1 MVKSYKLESP
11 PKIWYVIAPVI
22 WSIICE
28 VFETSLPC
36 GYQLLSSFHSKYS
49 KYPFSTIYSVARKL
63 KKGSNSFNSNP
74 YSALWDL
81 IKNDVEKASINI
93 PITNTW
99 CNLKLKFPTWNN
111 WVELTNNKIMI

>member
-1 MVKSYKLESP
+1 MWIP
-11 PKIWYVIAPVI
+11 TF
-22 WSIICE
+22 IIIPFK
-28 VFETSLPC
+28 VF
-36 GYQLLSSFHSKYS
+36 G

-93 PITNTW
+93 PITNT
-99 CNLKLKFPTWNN
+99 
-111 WVELTNNKIMI
+111 